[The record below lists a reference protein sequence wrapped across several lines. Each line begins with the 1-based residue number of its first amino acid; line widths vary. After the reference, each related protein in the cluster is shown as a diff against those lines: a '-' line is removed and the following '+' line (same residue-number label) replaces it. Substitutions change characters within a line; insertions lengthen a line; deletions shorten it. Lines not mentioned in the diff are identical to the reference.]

1 MVWTVNQP
9 QHMME
14 AVRCEVDAI
23 LTDVTKTWLDLRS
36 ALQSEFHLRRSYVF
50 LMFFQGDYDKIGSQ
64 YGRGFLWTTL
74 GFYTPFVLARGRRR
88 MRYLVKVA
96 GPFM

>member
-14 AVRCEVDAI
+14 AVRWEVDAI

-36 ALQSEFHLRRSYVF
+36 ALQSECHLRRIYVF
-50 LMFFQGDYDKIGSQ
+50 YMFFQAIMIKSDHNMDVDFF
-64 YGRGFLWTTL
+64 GRHWDFIPHL
-74 GFYTPFVLARGRRR
+74 FS
-88 MRYLVKVA
+88 LVVD
-96 GPFM
+96 GVCGIW